1 MNADQWQ
8 TEEFERHRAHLRA
21 VAQRMLGSAAEA
33 EDAVQEAWLRLNRSE
48 AETVVN
54 MRGWLTTVVSRI
66 CLDML
71 RARQARREE
80 LVEGWLPE
88 PVVTVDSDA
97 DPEHEALLADS
108 VGLALLVVLETLSPP
123 ERLALV
129 LHDMFGVPFE
139 EIAPILERSIPATR
153 QLASR
158 ARRRVRGADEPQPT
172 DVSAQR
178 RVVEAFLAAS
188 RNGDFEALLEV
199 LDPDVVFHGDAGTTG
214 PAVPQVLTGAERVAN
229 LVLARGTP
237 NARFGRPAIVNGRP
251 GAVVAFRGQV
261 LAVVAFKIERERVT
275 EMDLIVDPARLRDV
289 RV

>member
-1 MNADQWQ
+1 MNPDQWQ
-8 TEEFERHRAHLRA
+8 ADEFERHRAHLRA
-21 VAQRMLGSAAEA
+21 VAQRMLGSAGEA
-33 EDAVQEAWLRLNRSE
+33 EDAVQEAWLRLNRSDTANVE
-48 AETVVN
+48 N
-54 MRGWLTTVVSRI
+54 MRAWLTTVVGRI
-66 CLDML
+66 CLDAL

-80 LVEGWLPE
+80 LVDGWLPE
-88 PVVTVDSDA
+88 PVVTAPSDS

-139 EIAPILERSIPATR
+139 EIAPIVDRSVPATR

-158 ARRRVRGADEPQPT
+158 ARRRVRGAHEP
-172 DVSAQR
+172 DVGDVAAQR

-199 LDPDVVFHGDAGTTG
+199 LDPGVVFRVDVGATRL
-214 PAVPQVLTGAERVAN
+214 PVPRELTGAPAVAK

-237 NARFGRPAIVNGRP
+237 FAHLGRPAIVNGRP
-251 GAVVAFRGQV
+251 GAVVV
-261 LAVVAFKIERERVT
+261 LPDRVQSVVAFTIVDGRVT
-275 EMDLIVDPARLRDV
+275 EMDLLIDPVKLRDV

>member
-8 TEEFERHRAHLRA
+8 AEEFERHRAHLRA

-33 EDAVQEAWLRLNRSE
+33 EDAVQDAWLRLNRSDI
-48 AETVVN
+48 ANVDN
-54 MRGWLTTVVSRI
+54 MRGWLTTVVSRL

-80 LVEGWLPE
+80 LLDGWLPE
-88 PVVTVDSDA
+88 PVVTIETDT
-97 DPEHEALLADS
+97 DPEHEVLLADS

-139 EIAPILERSIPATR
+139 EIAPILDRSIVATR

-158 ARRRVRGADEPQPT
+158 ARRRVSGVHEPQPADLT
-172 DVSAQR
+172 AQR

-188 RNGDFEALLEV
+188 RDGNFEALLDV
-199 LDPDVVFHGDAGTTG
+199 LDPDVVFRGDGGATG
-214 PAVPQVLTGAERVAN
+214 PPVPRELTGAREVAN

-237 NARFGRPAIVNGRP
+237 FAHLGRPAIVNGRP
-251 GAVVAFRGQV
+251 GAVVV
-261 LAVVAFKIERERVT
+261 LPDRVQSVVAFTIVDGRVT
-275 EMDLIVDPARLRDV
+275 EMDLVVDPVKLRDV

>member
-8 TEEFERHRAHLRA
+8 AEEFERHRAHLRA
-21 VAQRMLGSAAEA
+21 VAQRMLGSGAEA
-33 EDAVQEAWLRLNRSE
+33 EDAVQEAWLRLNRSDVAGVE
-48 AETVVN
+48 N

-80 LVEGWLPE
+80 LIDGWLPE
-88 PVVTVDSDA
+88 PVVTVETDA
-97 DPEHEALLADS
+97 DPEREALLADS

-139 EIAPILERSIPATR
+139 DIAPIIERSVPASR

-158 ARRRVRGADEPQPT
+158 ARRRVRGAHEPQPADLT
-172 DVSAQR
+172 AQR
-178 RVVEAFLAAS
+178 QVVEAFLAAS

-199 LDPDVVFHGDAGTTG
+199 LDPNVVFRGDRGATEL
-214 PAVPQVLTGAERVAN
+214 PVPHEVIGAREVAN

-237 NARFGRPAIVNGRP
+237 RAHLGRPAIVNGRP
-251 GAVVAFRGQV
+251 GAVVKFRSQV
-261 LAVVAFKIERERVT
+261 LAVVAMTIADGRIT
-275 EMDLIVDPARLRDV
+275 EMDLVVDPVKLRDV